1 MPKTLLLC
9 ITGCI
14 AAYKSCE
21 ITRQLQ
27 KAGIRVKVCMTE
39 HATAFVGPTTFRAL
53 THEEVAVGLFDDP
66 ADPIHHISLAKEP
79 DAVLIAPATA
89 NVLAKIAHGVADDL
103 LTTTVLAT
111 DPADPIHHISL
122 AKEPDAVLI
131 APATANVL
139 AKIAHGVAD
148 DLLTTTVLA
157 TDAPVVIAP
166 AMNVGMWQA
175 DATCRNIRELEDRG
189 YDIVR
194 PATGYLACGDTGEG
208 KLADVDDIVAR
219 ALLALE
225 MSDSLAGER
234 VIVTAGGTREA
245 IDPVR
250 YIGNRS
256 TGKMGHA
263 IARAARAMGAEVTLV
278 TASTS
283 LSVPYG
289 VTGVRVE
296 SAAQMHAAVSERFDD
311 CTMLVCAA
319 AVADYTPAHPAT
331 EKLSKADVVL
341 SSVELVK
348 TRDILA
354 DMSAST
360 MLVCAAAVADYTPAH
375 PATEKLSKADV
386 VLSSVEL
393 VKTRDILADMSARK
407 GDRIVIGF
415 AAETNSL
422 ADRARAKLGRKGCD
436 AIVAND
442 VSRDDSTFGSDT
454 DSVLW
459 VTGESVEQLPCMGK
473 QSLAFD
479 LLKRAVSLKSQES

>member
-53 THEEVAVGLFDDP
+53 THEEVAVGLFD
-66 ADPIHHISLAKEP
+66 
-79 DAVLIAPATA
+79 
-89 NVLAKIAHGVADDL
+89 
-103 LTTTVLAT
+103 

-245 IDPVR
+245 VDPVR

-354 DMSAST
+354 DMSA
-360 MLVCAAAVADYTPAH
+360 
-375 PATEKLSKADV
+375 
-386 VLSSVEL
+386 
-393 VKTRDILADMSARK
+393 RK

-422 ADRARAKLGRKGCD
+422 ADRAQAKLGRKGCD

>member
-53 THEEVAVGLFDDP
+53 THEEVAVGLFD
-66 ADPIHHISLAKEP
+66 
-79 DAVLIAPATA
+79 
-89 NVLAKIAHGVADDL
+89 
-103 LTTTVLAT
+103 

-354 DMSAST
+354 DMSA
-360 MLVCAAAVADYTPAH
+360 
-375 PATEKLSKADV
+375 
-386 VLSSVEL
+386 
-393 VKTRDILADMSARK
+393 RK

-422 ADRARAKLGRKGCD
+422 ADRAQAKLGRKGCD

-459 VTGESVEQLPCMGK
+459 VTGESVVQLPCMGK

>member
-53 THEEVAVGLFDDP
+53 THEEVAVGLFD
-66 ADPIHHISLAKEP
+66 
-79 DAVLIAPATA
+79 
-89 NVLAKIAHGVADDL
+89 
-103 LTTTVLAT
+103 

-354 DMSAST
+354 DMSA
-360 MLVCAAAVADYTPAH
+360 
-375 PATEKLSKADV
+375 
-386 VLSSVEL
+386 
-393 VKTRDILADMSARK
+393 RK

>member
-111 DPADPIHHISL
+111 D
-122 AKEPDAVLI
+122 
-131 APATANVL
+131 
-139 AKIAHGVAD
+139 
-148 DLLTTTVLA
+148 
-157 TDAPVVIAP
+157 APVVIAP

-208 KLADVDDIVAR
+208 KLADVEDIVTR

-331 EKLSKADVVL
+331 EKLSKADG
-341 SSVELVK
+341 
-348 TRDILA
+348 
-354 DMSAST
+354 
-360 MLVCAAAVADYTPAH
+360 
-375 PATEKLSKADV
+375 

>member
-103 LTTTVLAT
+103 LTT
-111 DPADPIHHISL
+111 I
-122 AKEPDAVLI
+122 
-131 APATANVL
+131 
-139 AKIAHGVAD
+139 
-148 DLLTTTVLA
+148 VLA

-354 DMSAST
+354 DMSA
-360 MLVCAAAVADYTPAH
+360 
-375 PATEKLSKADV
+375 
-386 VLSSVEL
+386 
-393 VKTRDILADMSARK
+393 RK

-422 ADRARAKLGRKGCD
+422 ADRAQAKLGRKGCD